1 MAHAERLLEL
11 IDELEEVSTAVSN
24 DEMTAVVEVMCKSLY
39 KATSR
44 GNVSISLAA
53 QQQVCKIPE
62 YVMAA
67 TATRRSSS
75 GGGAAATPS
84 GGGKAKVDAPK
95 AAAKSPGK
103 RPAGGAGGGSG
114 GGASSGSSGGG
125 SAGGAKAA
133 KVNKWPDVAG
143 EKGPNGLARIVGGN
157 PAGEPCS
164 CHSKPGGCPFTTC
177 SYCH

>member
-67 TATRRSSS
+67 TATRR
-75 GGGAAATPS
+75 
-84 GGGKAKVDAPK
+84 
-95 AAAKSPGK
+95 
-103 RPAGGAGGGSG
+103 
-114 GGASSGSSGGG
+114 
-125 SAGGAKAA
+125 AGGAK
-133 KVNKWPDVAG
+133 KV
-143 EKGPNGLARIVGGN
+143 LLRIGSYG
-157 PAGEPCS
+157 
-164 CHSKPGGCPFTTC
+164 SKNHT
-177 SYCH
+177 